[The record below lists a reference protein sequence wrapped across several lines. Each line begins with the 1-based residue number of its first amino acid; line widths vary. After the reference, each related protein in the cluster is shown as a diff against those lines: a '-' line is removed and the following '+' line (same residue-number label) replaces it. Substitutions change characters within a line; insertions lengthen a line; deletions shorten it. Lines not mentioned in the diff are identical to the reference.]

1 VKIILIT
8 SKLKFEDTGAPIGGS
23 VVDLHLK
30 AKGLVELG
38 HKVTVVTAFSNE
50 NRIPCAVPYAVFE
63 RNIKGRG
70 LLGIQLGVHTILKEF
85 SKDADVFYMD
95 GHMFLYG
102 AGAYRLL
109 GGKVPAVG
117 VFNVRLNAWADA
129 SGNAARPSILKRV
142 KKSMRYVI
150 EHFIG
155 VPIANHLD
163 AFIFNTPQVQRMYH
177 NFGIGKDKPNAVIE
191 DFIETRGIIER
202 FGVTASSVEKHQKTA
217 LRISLLATGRML
229 PEKGFDILIR
239 ALSNVRNRQ
248 NYRLILSG
256 GGEEKERLE
265 KLTKELGLSE
275 TIFFSGWVEKEK
287 LYQFF
292 KEAHVFIFPKWWI
305 EYGSAV
311 LTEAFAFGLPSIIPG
326 GGALEWLAKSS
337 ALTFHNDN
345 VDELARQ
352 IEKLG
357 ESRELRVTLAREA
370 LARAGELDA
379 GTLAKR
385 LEHTLTS
392 AI

>member
-1 VKIILIT
+1 MVKIILIT

-117 VFNVRLNAWADA
+117 FFNVRLNAWADA

-305 EYGSAV
+305 EYGSAG
-311 LTEAFAFGLPSIIPG
+311 LTEAFAFGLPSIISG
-326 GGALEWLAKSS
+326 GGALEWFAKNS
-337 ALTFHNDN
+337 
-345 VDELARQ
+345 
-352 IEKLG
+352 
-357 ESRELRVTLAREA
+357 
-370 LARAGELDA
+370 
-379 GTLAKR
+379 
-385 LEHTLTS
+385 
-392 AI
+392 